1 MKILSLAVVVLGMSS
16 MAMAADAEHHESLF
30 ARLGGEKGVHAMVD
44 EWVNR
49 VVTDA
54 HVQKYYEHLAKDKAA
69 EVAFEKN
76 LADYICKATGGTCA
90 YHGPATVLAEAHIP
104 QDVFDVVEKHL
115 HETMDHLKI
124 HEAEQHEL
132 KAVVDK
138 LEPAAV
144 GH

>member
-1 MKILSLAVVVLGMSS
+1 
-16 MAMAADAEHHESLF
+16 MAMAADAEHHDSLY

-44 EWVNR
+44 EWINR

-54 HVQKYYEHLAKDKAA
+54 HVGKHYEHLAKDKVA

-132 KAVVDK
+132 KAVVDAM
-138 LEPAAV
+138 EPAVV
-144 GH
+144 GK